1 MDRRTCIKATVTG
14 MTGLT
19 LGAGLASGCGR
30 RPRFKLEPW
39 LWLNISPSD
48 EITVIVVKNEM
59 GQGVSTSLPMIVAEE
74 LEADWTKI
82 KVQFEPEIHDRIMS
96 VDANYGTA
104 DSMSMRTGFTPMRL
118 VGAAA
123 KEMLVAAC
131 AREWGVE
138 AASLTASNGT
148 VSHPI
153 HGTLTYGALAAA
165 ASTLPVPKSPRLK
178 DPAEFTLI
186 GRPIKRLD
194 APAHLAGESTF
205 GIDVTVPDMMYAA
218 VLQSPVFGGEVS
230 NFESLSLAGT
240 KAEALVAIP
249 NGVAVVARS
258 WWDAKRALDS
268 LAVEFTTPEGADEV
282 SSESIRARLVADLR
296 SPGRRVRSDGDA
308 EAAMARAATR
318 VDDTFEVPVLDHAA
332 LEPINCTAHVTADSC
347 EVWVPTQ
354 WAARALSAAQRIT
367 RLDPATIKIHPTFIG
382 GGFGRKYEGAFYSH
396 PILASQAVGK
406 PVKVIWSREEDMR
419 HGAYRSAAMAELS
432 GGLDAAGNI
441 VSWRAK
447 LAAPQGGA
455 HPVSLSTACFRY
467 LPYAIPNIEVRFVRF
482 LPGIPYGYMRSV
494 NMAHNL
500 FFVES
505 FVDELCDAASID
517 PLEFRLRHV
526 RGNTRV
532 TAVLERVAEMAAWG
546 APRAEGAAHG
556 IALFDY
562 TAADNTRTVVAHV
575 AEVVIESSGKVRV
588 PHIYCAVDCGMAINP
603 DIVKAQIEGGAVFA
617 LTAAFYGEITL
628 RGGAVEQSNY
638 HEYRLLEFK
647 DAPHVEVEI
656 INTMPFPS
664 GVGEYGVPGV
674 FPAVTNAIYSLTGQ
688 RVRNFPLSKY
698 DFRS

>member
-1 MDRRTCIKATVTG
+1 MDRRTCIKATVSG
-14 MTGLT
+14 MAGLT
-19 LGAGLASGCGR
+19 LGVSLGSGCSR
-30 RPRFKLEPW
+30 RPRFKLDPW
-39 LWLNISPSD
+39 AWLNISPTN

-59 GQGVSTSLPMIVAEE
+59 GQGVSTTLPMIVAEE
-74 LEADWTKI
+74 LEADWERI
-82 KVQFEPEIHDRIMS
+82 RVELEPEIHDRIMS

-104 DSMSMRTGFTPMRL
+104 DSMSIRTGFEPMRL

-123 KEMLVAAC
+123 KEMLIAAC
-131 AREWGVE
+131 ARDWGVE
-138 AASLTASNGT
+138 AASVAASNGT

-153 HGTLTYGALAAA
+153 HGTLTYGALAGA
-165 ASTLPVPKSPRLK
+165 ASTLPVPAAPRLK

-186 GRPIKRLD
+186 GRSIERLD
-194 APAHLAGESTF
+194 APAHLTGESTF

-230 NFESLSLAGT
+230 NHESLSVAGT
-240 KAEALVAIP
+240 GAEAIVPIP

-268 LAVEFTTPEGADEV
+268 LAVEFSYPAGAAEV
-282 SSESIRARLVADLR
+282 NSQSIRARLVADL
-296 SPGRRVRSDGDA
+296 SKPGRRVRSVGNA
-308 EAAMARAATR
+308 ESAMESADTM
-318 VDDTFEVPVLDHAA
+318 VHDTFEVPFLDHAA

-347 EVWVPTQ
+347 EVWAPTQ
-354 WAARALSAAQRIT
+354 WAERALSAARRIT
-367 RLDPATIKIHPTFIG
+367 KLEPSAITIHPTFIG

-432 GGLDAAGNI
+432 GGLDGTGNI

-447 LAAPQGGA
+447 LAGPQGGA

-482 LPGIPYGYMRSV
+482 MPGIPYGYMRSV
-494 NMAHNL
+494 NMAHNV

-505 FVDELCDAASID
+505 FIDELAHAASID
-517 PLEFRLRHV
+517 PMEFRLRHV
-526 RGNTRV
+526 SGNTRV
-532 TAVLERVAEMAAWG
+532 TAVLERVAEMANWG
-546 APRAEGAAHG
+546 TPRVPGAQQG
-556 IALFDY
+556 FALFDY

-588 PHIYCAVDCGMAINP
+588 PRIYCAVDCGLAVNP
-603 DIVKAQIEGGAVFA
+603 DIVKAQIEGGAIFA
-617 LTAAFYGEITL
+617 LTAALYGQITVK
-628 RGGAVEQSNY
+628 GGAVEQSNY
-638 HEYRLLEFK
+638 HDYRLLEFK
-647 DAPHVEVEI
+647 DAPQVDVEI
-656 INTMPFPS
+656 IDTMPFPS

-688 RVRNFPLSKY
+688 RVRTLPLSKY
-698 DFRS
+698 DFA